1 MHAAWMDGAVVGGAG
16 AFTFRLTVP
25 GGRLPTAGVAAVGVL
40 PTHRRR
46 GVLNALMRAQLEDVR
61 ERAEP
66 LAALWSADERI
77 YGRFGYGMAS
87 LCGEIDLS
95 RDHAALYSVLGP
107 VENGRLVSPEEGLD
121 LLPTV
126 YERIAAVTPGMLER
140 SREWWEVR
148 ILADAPERRF
158 GGGEMARLVVVVDGE
173 PNGYALYRLHT
184 SFEAGVSTSSLH
196 VIEAMGT
203 TPEGTRDVWRTL
215 LELDWIDRIK
225 ASLLP
230 VDHPLFFLLAEPR
243 RMRFRVG
250 DALWVR
256 LVDVGAAL
264 SDRSYAVDGKVVIEV
279 ADHICPWNEGRWK
292 LEAGEAARTD
302 EEPDLRCEVGA
313 LGSVYLG
320 GFTFAQ
326 LARAGRVEELR
337 LGGLERADA
346 LFGADRAPW
355 CPEIF

>member
-1 MHAAWMDGAVVGGAG
+1 M
-16 AFTFRLTVP
+16 
-25 GGRLPTAGVAAVGVL
+25 
-40 PTHRRR
+40 
-46 GVLNALMRAQLEDVR
+46 
-61 ERAEP
+61 
-66 LAALWSADERI
+66 
-77 YGRFGYGMAS
+77 
-87 LCGEIDLS
+87 
-95 RDHAALYSVLGP
+95 
-107 VENGRLVSPEEGLD
+107 PEQ
-121 LLPTV
+121 
-126 YERIAAVTPGMLER
+126 
-140 SREWWEVR
+140 
-148 ILADAPERRF
+148 RF

-173 PNGYALYRLHT
+173 PNGYAVYRLHT
-184 SFEAGVSTSSLH
+184 SFEAGVSTGSLR

-264 SDRSYAVDGKVVIEV
+264 SGRSYVVDGTVVIEV
-279 ADHICPWNEGRWK
+279 ADHFCPWNEGRWK
-292 LEAGEAARTD
+292 LEAGEAARAE

-320 GFTFAQ
+320 GFTFGQ
-326 LARAGRVEELR
+326 LARAGRAEELR
-337 LGGLERADA
+337 PGGLERADA
-346 LFGADRAPW
+346 LFRADRAPW